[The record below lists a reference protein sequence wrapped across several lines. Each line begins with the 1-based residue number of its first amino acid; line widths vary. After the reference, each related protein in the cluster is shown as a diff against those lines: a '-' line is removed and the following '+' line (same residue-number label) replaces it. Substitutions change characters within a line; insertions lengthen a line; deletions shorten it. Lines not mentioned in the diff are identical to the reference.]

1 MKAYEDLE
9 EPVFN
14 SEVNKEN
21 SSEVNDGGNTGE
33 NAGDNPGDNP
43 GKNVCESADA
53 AQEVS
58 EWYAVQI
65 MGLGRLLDED
75 DPALKGLKVIP
86 LRSEGSQI
94 YRYLTAKSSSL
105 EECREKYPQIKK
117 KFPDAFVVKVVGNKI
132 VRL

>member
-14 SEVNKEN
+14 SEVNEGN

-33 NAGDNPGDNP
+33 
-43 GKNVCESADA
+43 STDA

-75 DPALKGLKVIP
+75 DPALKGLKIIP